1 MYQELSTDRGY
12 RVGLSIIADECD
24 EATEMMIIDT
34 FFKDIVGTKLGRND
48 YWIKVKS
55 KRVTCSSLK
64 KHLDS
69 VRTDASALRRGL
81 ASTALAKGF
90 EPSSYDQTN
99 EASMLTPL
107 WSTLYDLETNCDV
120 VIFGPIADPILRLLK
135 EMVLTA
141 VHTWETVFCK
151 QFTMVV
157 LKKQRI
163 RDMVNPKFPILTD
176 AEIED
181 VKCYC
186 ERVEPLMAGKYL
198 TLYMK
203 KVEINRLR
211 RLRTAMLGSTEV
223 TSEELARFYKYNW
236 VILNGIK
243 YNLDWSTS
251 KTNLGIPELMAKYG
265 TK

>member
-1 MYQELSTDRGY
+1 MYQKLSTDRGY
-12 RVGLSIIADECD
+12 RVGLSIIADESNV
-24 EATEMMIIDT
+24 ATERMIIDT
-34 FFKDIVGTKLGRND
+34 FFKDIVGTKLSRNG
-48 YWIKVKS
+48 YWIKVNHKHI
-55 KRVTCSSLK
+55 TCSSLK
-64 KHLDS
+64 EHLDS
-69 VRTDASALRRGL
+69 VRTSASALRRGL

-90 EPSSYDQTN
+90 ESLSYDQTN

-135 EMVLTA
+135 EMILTA
-141 VHTWETVFCK
+141 VPTWETVFCK

-157 LKKQRI
+157 LKKQRM
-163 RDMVNPKFPILTD
+163 RDILNPKFPVLTD

-181 VKCYC
+181 VKRYC
-186 ERVEPLMAGKYL
+186 EMVEPLMTGKYL
-198 TLYMK
+198 TPYMK

-223 TSEELARFYKYNW
+223 TSEELSRFYKYNW

-251 KTNLGIPELMAKYG
+251 KTDLEIPELMAKYG